1 MATAKWTSRA
11 ELDLEEIAFH
21 VAIDDGRPATADQ
34 LVDDIKATADL
45 YATQPQMGTRVP
57 ELSEKLRVV
66 PFKRWVIIYEP
77 IDNGIRIRAIVDAT
91 RDYPNWRT

>member
-11 ELDLEEIAFH
+11 ELDLEEIAFR

-57 ELSEKLRVV
+57 ELGENLRII
-66 PFKRWVIIYEP
+66 PFKRWVIIYEA
-77 IDNGIRIRAIVDAT
+77 ISKGILVRAIVDAT
-91 RDYPNWRT
+91 RDYPNWRA